1 MDDFTATIST
11 FFDDALRTAEHDR
24 QAVVMGVGDALI
36 DRTPVGEPDTWKD
49 TRWKDYALEHGY
61 VGGHMKANWQTAVGS
76 PIDTEL
82 TDNGKPFDG
91 PADVSG
97 ALAKDAVRSNL
108 GSGDCTVF
116 ITNNVPYCERIEE
129 GSLSPQAPSGVVA
142 PVMADVENIIREAVA
157 L

>member
-36 DRTPVGEPDTWKD
+36 DRTPRGDPSTWKD
-49 TRWKDYALEHGY
+49 RALAANALEEGY
-61 VGGHMKANWQTAVGS
+61 AGGHMTANWQTAVGS

-82 TDNGKPFDG
+82 TDGGKPWPG

-97 ALAKDAVRSNL
+97 ALAKDMLRSNL

-116 ITNNVPYCERIEE
+116 ITNNVPYCEDIENR
-129 GSLSPQAPSGVVA
+129 SLSPQAPSGVVA
-142 PVMADVENIIREAVA
+142 PVMADAENIIREAIA
-157 L
+157 S